1 MGESTSLGNLGE
13 AKVLI
18 KVDWETLDKELDQS
32 KTKIAGSFKQTG
44 TLMRNVGAAMTAGL
58 TVPLIGLIG
67 HSTMAAT
74 RVNELSAV
82 NEMLGK
88 SAGYSEDFVRE
99 QADAVQGMGIE
110 AAVSQE
116 VISDFIKA
124 ELDLADASKV
134 ARVAQDA
141 AVIAGKNS
149 TETTKLLTT
158 AIITGRTELFK
169 SAGMIIDLNQAYDDY
184 AEIVGKASSELSEQ
198 EKVQARVNAT
208 MEYGERIAGAYI
220 TAMKDPGKVLRSYP
234 RYMNDI
240 AVAIG
245 QYFIPAFEK
254 AVFAGADFLKA
265 LKGMVSEGGALEP
278 VLKKWGE
285 GFEKVADFIQNLVE
299 KFKAMRPETVQTIA
313 NLVGFGAA
321 MGPMLMV
328 GGQLLI
334 SLSKITEA
342 LGTTKA
348 AFMGTAGAVGI
359 ALAAIAG
366 LLVVAGAMQA
376 KTIEMR
382 NALLDQRQGVIDT
395 TGSYDDYLDS
405 LDKYLAGTG
414 LRLDRD
420 GNLRNKMGEIVE
432 MNFRL
437 TETQFNYNQAVE
449 EYGDLV
455 NMATED
461 LSAYMD
467 EQGNAIPVMDEAK
480 EALRQQMEQ
489 FRLNAMLNGEL
500 GQMTADY
507 TEKLGEMQGR
517 LGEIRD
523 RLIELQGKKVLTA
536 DEAQEIRDLNVEYGE
551 LGVAIQT
558 MADEHDA
565 ATKRII
571 FNLLSQQIMMMGLP
585 YDEAMALIGGIA
597 EEWGLVDKATG
608 DLITATGELL
618 EQYRNSKDVDAFIEK
633 LNSIQ
638 DKTVTL
644 TINEVWN
651 GGGYQQIKGSTQ
663 GIRAAGGTVMA
674 EQPYLAGERGPE
686 LYIPKMQGSIIS
698 NSELMRSLRG
708 GMDAPSNQSQ
718 VIHQYEIHTH
728 PARTNDLTVQEN
740 IRIQEIL
747 NA

>member
-13 AKVLI
+13 AKVVI
-18 KVDWETLDKELDQS
+18 RVDWETLDKELDQS

-313 NLVGFGAA
+313 NLIGFGAA

-334 SLSKITEA
+334 SLSKITAA

-359 ALAAIAG
+359 AVAAIAG
-366 LLVVAGAMQA
+366 LLVAAGAMQA

-467 EQGNAIPVMDEAK
+467 EQGKAIPVFDEAK

-507 TEKLGEMQGR
+507 TDKLGEMQGR

-536 DEAQEIRDLNVEYGE
+536 DEAQEIRDLNVEYGN

-585 YDEAMALIGGIA
+585 YDESMALISGIA
-597 EEWGLVDKATG
+597 EEWGLVDQATG
-608 DLITATGELL
+608 DVITATGELL

-651 GGGYQQIKGSTQ
+651 GGGYQLLAGTSE
-663 GIRAAGGTVMA
+663 GMRAAGGPVMA
-674 EQPYLAGERGPE
+674 ERAYMVGERGPE
-686 LYIPKMQGSIIS
+686 LFIPQVQGSIIS
-698 NSELMRSLRG
+698 NSEVLRAMRG
-708 GMDAPSNQSQ
+708 AMDQAANQQQ
-718 VIHQYEIHTH
+718 VINRYEIHTH
-728 PARTNDLTVQEN
+728 PARESSLSLFEQ
-740 IRIQEIL
+740 IRLEGML
-747 NA
+747 G